1 MIFLVLD
8 QSTMNE
14 LRKIIDTYRE
24 TIEESALESFRFTH
38 NGKTDYEEICD
49 LNYGRRKDLIFELF
63 DHYTPE
69 DKPLVK
75 WLLDEEFK
83 ASNIDMPVY
92 TVDVCA
98 FMLFKYMDME
108 DIYELYEAK
117 FGGGTDRQVYL
128 DVELIFGFDR
138 TETKQYLLNKQKGK
152 RKNREIINTIE
163 YYEQNPDAKFKSR
176 IEYIEYYET
185 KKIPGL
191 KADLEEMD

>member
-1 MIFLVLD
+1 MLD
-8 QSTMNE
+8 QSIMNE

-24 TIEESALESFRFTH
+24 TKEESALESFCFTH

-49 LNYGRRKDLIFELF
+49 LNYGKRKDLIFELYG
-63 DHYTPE
+63 HYTPE
-69 DKPLVK
+69 DKSLVK
-75 WLLDEEFK
+75 WLLDEELK
-83 ASNIDMPVY
+83 ASSIDMPVY

-98 FMLFKYMDME
+98 FMLFKYMEMD
-108 DIYELYEAK
+108 DLYKLFEAK

-138 TETKQYLLNKQKGK
+138 TETKHYLQNKQKDK

-163 YYEQNPDAKFKSR
+163 YYEQNPNAKFKSR
-176 IEYIEYYET
+176 IEYIEYFET
-185 KKIPGL
+185 KKILGL